1 MRPKTLITMAVTGM
15 LAVPGVP
22 ALAAD
27 WSFQQFQVTDG
38 YDVAHDTTAVT
49 GMPGVPALAADWSF
63 QQLQVTDGY
72 DAFQNYSP
80 PPDRGAAGRPGRSA
94 AEDTWLQGQLQRT
107 DGYAEPSI
115 GSGGDAQLR

>member
-15 LAVPGVP
+15 LAV
-22 ALAAD
+22 
-27 WSFQQFQVTDG
+27 
-38 YDVAHDTTAVT
+38 
-49 GMPGVPALAADWSF
+49 PGVPALAADWSF